1 MSRSMDGCQPL
12 MPHIFVYKKK
22 YLKNKTVKSVELF
35 VAAAAAAECRVEF
48 ESVTIQFFQ

>member
-1 MSRSMDGCQPL
+1 MSRSMDGRQPL

-35 VAAAAAAECRVEF
+35 VAAAAAGCRVEF